1 MPLSPTISDVLDV
14 KYPGPPAWSAD
25 GDFLAATTYEDD
37 GNVLFVTDPAG
48 DSPWKFVPEEG
59 HVTEFAWSPTTSELL
74 VATDAGEL
82 FLADPEK
89 RTTDLICSGPEA
101 TASYTWSNDGTR
113 FSFYRDGRPV
123 VRDAT
128 TGAERSFDVPERGP
142 FLGEERM
149 FAWSD
154 DDALL
159 VYRFVEDGT
168 THAGVIDVNSD
179 SGDTDEL
186 VWRTRGEMAS
196 SCPAWLADGRVVFD
210 RRGEGG
216 RVRRTIAADTET
228 GEESVLVREI
238 DRERGIV
245 SSGAPTVSPDGTKI
259 ALSLPMD
266 GWDHVHVV
274 DAETEERTQLTEG
287 LFEDKGVADATP
299 RWLDDETLVFASNR
313 NDPGQRH
320 LFSVSLDGETR
331 PFVASPGTNVHPRP
345 APDGETVAYVHA
357 DRTRSPEL
365 RVSTVADGESRTR
378 RLTRSSVEEW
388 PTPPVEPERIE
399 FESAGRCIDGYL
411 LDPRQSDAVAD
422 DATDLPAVV
431 CVHGGP
437 MRQMRDGWHPSRAYG
452 LFYTYHQYL
461 AAKGYACLF
470 VNYRGG
476 IGYGREFRQAIA
488 GSRGKDEI
496 EDVARAGE
504 YLKSLDYVDADSV
517 AVWGLSYG
525 GYATLQVLGTH
536 PDVFSVGIN
545 LAGLADLELYREWAE
560 ETKYPAAVSA
570 EALRMGGEPWEVPE
584 RWDEASPATHMANY
598 EVPLYNFHGTGDRYV
613 NFEQL
618 DVVVE
623 TLTDLEKEFD
633 ADHYPGENHV
643 FSKRAT
649 WRRTFRKVERVLEDE
664 R

>member
-1 MPLSPTISDVLDV
+1 MPPSLTISDVLDV
-14 KYPGPPAWSAD
+14 EYPGPPAWSAD
-25 GDFLAATTYEDD
+25 GDFLAATAYEDD
-37 GNVLFVTDPAG
+37 GNALFVTDPDG
-48 DSPWKFVPEEG
+48 NRSWRFSPEECY
-59 HVTEFAWSPTTSELL
+59 VSDFEWSSTNSELL

-82 FLADPEK
+82 LLADPER
-89 RTTDLICSGPEA
+89 RTTERLLSGPEP
-101 TASYTWSNDGTR
+101 TESYTWSNDGTR
-113 FSFYRDGRPV
+113 FAFYRDGRPT
-123 VRDAT
+123 VRDAE
-128 TGAERSFDVPERGP
+128 TGTERGFDGPKRGP
-142 FLGEERM
+142 FLGESRM

-154 DDALL
+154 DDTYLA
-159 VYRFVEDGT
+159 YRFVEDET
-168 THAGVIDVNSD
+168 THVGVIDVESA
-179 SGDTDEL
+179 SGQTDEL
-186 VWRTRGEMAS
+186 VWRTHGEMAN
-196 SCPAWLADGRVVFD
+196 SCPAWLADGRVIFD

-216 RVRRTIAADTET
+216 TMRRIVAADPET
-228 GEESVLVREI
+228 GEETVLVEEI

-245 SSGAPTVSPDGTKI
+245 SSGAPAVSPDGTKI
-259 ALSLPMD
+259 ALSLPLD

-274 DAETEERTQLTEG
+274 DVTSGERTQLTRG
-287 LFEDKGVADATP
+287 AFEDKGVADATP

-313 NDPGQRH
+313 NDSGQRH
-320 LFSVSLDGETR
+320 LFAVTLDGDTTPLVET
-331 PFVASPGTNVHPRP
+331 PGTNVHPRP
-345 APDGETVAYVHA
+345 APDGETLAYVHA
-357 DRTRSPEL
+357 DRARSPEL
-365 RVSTVADGESRTR
+365 RVSSVVDGEPR

-388 PTPPVEPERIE
+388 PTAPIDPDRIE
-399 FESAGRCIDGYL
+399 FESAGRRIDGYL
-411 LDPRQSDAVAD
+411 LDPRKSDSVAD
-422 DATDLPAVV
+422 DAADLPAVV

-437 MRQMRDGWHPSRAYG
+437 MRQMRDGWHPSRSYG

-488 GSRGKDEI
+488 GSRGEDEI

-504 YLKSLDYVDADSV
+504 FLQSLDYVDADSV

-525 GYATLQVLGTH
+525 GYSTLQVLGTH
-536 PDVFSVGIN
+536 PDTFSLGIN

-560 ETKYPAAVSA
+560 ETKYPAAVST
-570 EALRMGGEPWEVPE
+570 EVLRMGGEPWEVPE
-584 RWDEASPATHMANY
+584 RWDEASPVTHMADY

-623 TLTDLEKEFD
+623 TLTDLGKEFD

-649 WRRTFRKVERVLEDE
+649 WRRTLRKVERVLEDE